1 MKKIIMLAFAAL
13 LLGAPIMLAQEPE
26 PAKTTP
32 PAAQEKGFR
41 HGGKNFH
48 ADFKMSAEDEQKII
62 ASFSEETKKALEV
75 LKNSDAGAYNRA
87 LRRAEYRKFAMLDM
101 SLTDDGQ
108 KKFQQ
113 KAESRKQMMELEIQA
128 QALGVQYEKA
138 DAAQKA
144 KLKSDLQNKLS
155 RLFDMKEAQQKEE
168 VQNLEKR
175 LAELKE
181 KLDVRQKNKSQ
192 IIERKMQDYLDEE
205 DYLEW

>member
-1 MKKIIMLAFAAL
+1 MKKILTLALAAL
-13 LLGAPIMLAQEPE
+13 LLSAPVILAQEPE
-26 PAKTTP
+26 PPKAP
-32 PAAQEKGFR
+32 PAAQEKGLQR
-41 HGGKNFH
+41 GGKNFR
-48 ADFKMSAEDEQKII
+48 ADFKMTPEDEQKII

-75 LKNSDAGAYNRA
+75 LKSSDMRAYNRA

-101 SLTDDGQ
+101 SLMDDGQ
-108 KKFQQ
+108 KRFQQ
-113 KAESRKQMMELEIQA
+113 KAESRKQMMELEIQSE
-128 QALGVQYEKA
+128 ALGVQYEKA
-138 DAAQKA
+138 EAAQKA

-155 RLFDMKEAQQKEE
+155 QLFDMKEAQQKEE